1 MTAPLDPQAYQPH
14 IGTEFTLTAP
24 DGTRQT
30 LKLETVKER
39 INDEV
44 QHAFSLHFL
53 GSGPLLEQYLF
64 PLSHPV
70 LGGFDLFL
78 VPIQKKK
85 HGVVYEAVFNLLREE
100 PQ

>member
-1 MTAPLDPQAYQPH
+1 MTPPLEAQAYQPH
-14 IGTEFTLTAP
+14 IGTEFTLVAP
-24 DGTRQT
+24 DGTSQT
-30 LKLETVKER
+30 LKLEAVKER

-44 QHAFSLHFL
+44 QLAFTLHFL
-53 GSGPLLEQYLF
+53 GTGPVLEQFLF
-64 PLSHPV
+64 PLRHPV
-70 LGGFDLFL
+70 LGSFDLFL